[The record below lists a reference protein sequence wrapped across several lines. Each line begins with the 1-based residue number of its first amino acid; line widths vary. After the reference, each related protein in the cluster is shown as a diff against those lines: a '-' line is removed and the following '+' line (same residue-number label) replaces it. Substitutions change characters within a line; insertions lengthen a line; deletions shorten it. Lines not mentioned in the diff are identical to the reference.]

1 MKMKARKKEKEK
13 NTACRNLDWKV
24 EQEKERKLVIEV

>member
-13 NTACRNLDWKV
+13 KTLHV
-24 EQEKERKLVIEV
+24 GILIGKLSKRRRENW

>member
-24 EQEKERKLVIEV
+24 DEQEKGRKPVI

>member
-13 NTACRNLDWKV
+13 TLHV
-24 EQEKERKLVIEV
+24 EIMIGMLSKRRRESWR